1 MTYPISDNYMTFNE
15 KENRYVLTEQ
25 DIISNLGIDVNER
38 LKNPDAV
45 SSLLNQI
52 SIQVYRFIHQ
62 FNVDNAFQDYVIAH
76 TEMGRKIIKSAM
88 EEQFIYVMVNGDLS
102 RSTDEKKR
110 ALWFDDNA
118 KEILMQTIPEIRTH
132 ILYSGRFPRYR
143 G

>member
-1 MTYPISDNYMTFNE
+1 MTFNE

-62 FNVDNAFQDYVIAH
+62 FNADNAFQDYVIAR

-118 KEILMQTIPEIRTH
+118 KEILMQTIPEIGTH
-132 ILYSGRFPRYR
+132 ILYSGRFPKYR